1 MLYIFKKLQMNI
13 PLAFLEN
20 LKMLTHNSFKKIA
33 IVKLVLIDNEC
44 VIMKVAYIVNLYSFN
59 NIVYF
64 LIFKL
69 LY

>member
-13 PLAFLEN
+13 PLTFLEN
-20 LKMLTHNSFKKIA
+20 LKMLTHNNLKKIA

-44 VIMKVAYIVNLYSFN
+44 VIMKVKYKVNLYSFN